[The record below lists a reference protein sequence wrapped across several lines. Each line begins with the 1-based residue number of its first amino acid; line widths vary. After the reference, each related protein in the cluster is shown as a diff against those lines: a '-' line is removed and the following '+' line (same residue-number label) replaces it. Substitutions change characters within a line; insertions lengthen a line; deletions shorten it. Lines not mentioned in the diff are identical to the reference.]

1 MSASENRARNN
12 VILSMLIYGTI
23 GVVVRGISMPSAV
36 ISMFR
41 GVIGAPFLLLVT
53 ALMKKRLD
61 FAAIKANALFLLL
74 SGSMLGVNWMLL
86 FASYSYTSV
95 AAATLCYYLAPIIL
109 VAVSPFLFGEK
120 MTVRKVLCILAALAG
135 MFFVSGT
142 AENGIPSLSELKG
155 LMLAVAAAFL
165 YAAIVSLNKKIL
177 NISPYD
183 KTIVQLAISAAV
195 MLPYNLLLGNFAGM
209 QVGGTDVLLMLLLGI
224 VHTGIAYLLYFGS
237 TADLPAQSLAIL
249 SYIDPVVAVLLS
261 ALVLREKLTVGTAIG
276 AVLIIGAAI
285 VSEFKGKVKENG

>member
-23 GVVVRGISMPSAV
+23 GVVVRHISMPSAV

-74 SGSMLGVNWMLL
+74 SGAMLGINWMLL
-86 FASYSYTSV
+86 FASYNYTSV

-120 MTVRKVLCILAALAG
+120 MTVKKVLCILAALAG

-155 LMLAVAAAFL
+155 LMFAVAAAFL

-209 QVGGTDVLLMLLLGI
+209 QVGGTDVILMLLLGI